1 MTDTLLKP
9 DDTGDIPRPI
19 GETRIRIAP
28 GELTEN
34 LAEYVMTAPSFDA
47 IPRRVIEI
55 DDTVQF
61 RIPETIGVVDCLD
74 GNPQPKPTKPLPP
87 PPKYD
92 MAAAQPVAP
101 WGRVADTEQLTVL
114 GSLGADLPEVPF
126 PPLRKS
132 VPYVLPADRKPW
144 SGPRH
149 AAPAPLWARVSIAAG
164 LAMLLGSTLGLAVL
178 AVIQ

>member
-55 DDTVQF
+55 AATVQF
-61 RIPETIGVVDCLD
+61 RIPETIGVVDFD
-74 GNPQPKPTKPLPP
+74 GPQKPP
-87 PPKYD
+87 PPLPKPKD
-92 MAAAQPVAP
+92 LAE
-101 WGRVADTEQLTVL
+101 TEQITLLT
-114 GSLGADLPEVPF
+114 SL
-126 PPLRKS
+126 
-132 VPYVLPADRKPW
+132 
-144 SGPRH
+144 
-149 AAPAPLWARVSIAAG
+149 AAG
-164 LAMLLGSTLGLAVL
+164 LPEDGDAFRPEDYTGRHRHPEVQDVVVGQYWEMQRPAHERRLSPWVLAAVVLVGLAMWAGL
-178 AVIQ
+178 CFAATAVWAWLSGGVW